1 MNVFNRI
8 VVILL
13 ILILMILIPLGLIF
27 PEQAQATLRTGAN
40 IIQLNVDWLNGLTP
54 QREIAIRAVLSV
66 AGLVIFLIGLLL
78 LVLEFVRF
86 RRRTVRLRD
95 GSGELTTN
103 GIAEHLGYYIDLLP
117 DVVRVQPAIKS
128 KGKSVSATLFVE
140 TAPGINVPEKSSQIR
155 DTARYVLEDQLGL
168 QVRDEIRVVIRPSS
182 FPEKRGV
189 GEEIPPIIAEARKAK
204 EAEAAPGHVPVVA
217 TGEVVATEEVAP
229 TEAVTPTEEVA
240 EAEEVAPEELAAA
253 STEGGQADEDEIV
266 EGETFEF
273 KAPAE
278 TEE

>member
-182 FPEKRGV
+182 FPKRGA
-189 GEEIPPIIAEARKAK
+189 GEKIPPIIAEARKAK
-204 EAEAAPGHVPVVA
+204 EAEGTPRHVPVVA
-217 TGEVVATEEVAP
+217 TVEVAP

-253 STEGGQADEDEIV
+253 GTEGGQGDEDEIV

-278 TEE
+278 EEK

>member
-40 IIQLNVDWLNGLTP
+40 IIQANVDWLNALLP
-54 QREIAIRAVLSV
+54 QSEIAIRAVLSV

-103 GIAEHLGYYIDLLP
+103 GIAEYLGYYIDLLP

-128 KGKSVSATLFVE
+128 KGKSVSATLSVE

-155 DTARYVLEDQLGL
+155 ETARYVLEDQLGL

-182 FPEKRGV
+182 FPKRGV
-189 GEEIPPIIAEARKAK
+189 GEKIPPIIAEARKAK
-204 EAEAAPGHVPVVA
+204 EAEGAPRHVPVVA
-217 TGEVVATEEVAP
+217 TEKVAP
-229 TEAVTPTEEVA
+229 TEAVAPTEKVVEP
-240 EAEEVAPEELAAA
+240 EKVAPEELAAA
-253 STEGGQADEDEIV
+253 GTEGGQGDEDEIV

-278 TEE
+278 EEK